1 MRLSGRRLTL
11 VLTTLL
17 LVVIATGATAAWAVG
32 RHSVEIPAAVAD
44 YHAGPAD
51 DTSVRLSAD
60 AGAHPRSPEV
70 LTTLQHY
77 FDAINTRDYL
87 AWTKSVATAQ
97 SAPQT
102 EPQWTQD
109 YSTTTDSNLTVVGI
123 SDDPLRVRMM
133 FTSEQDVELA
143 PKSLPVDCINW
154 DVTYFLGDQDGHL
167 VLTGIDPS
175 AQSMTACA

>member
-11 VLTTLL
+11 LLTTLL
-17 LVVIATGATAAWAVG
+17 AVVICIGVTAAWSVG
-32 RHSVEIPAAVAD
+32 RHRNEVPAAVAN
-44 YHAGPAD
+44 YHAGPVAD
-51 DTSVRLSAD
+51 QSVRLSAT
-60 AGAHPRSPEV
+60 AGGHPRAAEV
-70 LTTLQHY
+70 QTTVQQY
-77 FDAINTRDYL
+77 FDAINNRDFA
-87 AWTKSVATAQ
+87 AWTHLVAAAQ

-102 EPQWTQD
+102 ESQWTRD

-143 PKSLPVDCINW
+143 PKSLPVGCINW
-154 DVTYFLGDQDGHL
+154 DVTYLLGDQDGHL

>member
-17 LVVIATGATAAWAVG
+17 AVVIAVGATAAWAVG
-32 RHSVEIPAAVAD
+32 RHRGDVPAAVAN
-44 YHAGPAD
+44 YQAGPAD
-51 DTSVRLSAD
+51 DQSVRLSAD
-60 AGAHPRSPEV
+60 AQVHPRATEV
-70 LTTLQHY
+70 LLTVQQY
-77 FDAINTRDYL
+77 FAAINNRDYS
-87 AWTKSVATAQ
+87 AWTQSVSSAQ

-102 EPQWTQD
+102 EPQWTRD

-154 DVTYFLGDQDGHL
+154 DVTYLLGDQDGRL

>member
-11 VLTTLL
+11 LLTTLL
-17 LVVIATGATAAWAVG
+17 AVVICVGVTAAWTLG
-32 RHSVEIPAAVAD
+32 RHRAEVPAAVAN
-44 YHAGPAD
+44 YHAGPVAD
-51 DTSVRLSAD
+51 HSVRLSAA
-60 AGAHPRSPEV
+60 AGGHPRAAEV
-70 LTTLQHY
+70 QTTVQQY
-77 FDAINTRDYL
+77 FDAINNRDFA
-87 AWTKSVATAQ
+87 AWTHSVAAAQ

-102 EPQWTQD
+102 ESQWVND

-154 DVTYFLGDQDGHL
+154 DVTYLLGDQDGRL

>member
-11 VLTTLL
+11 LLTTLL
-17 LVVIATGATAAWAVG
+17 AVVIGVGVTAAWTVG
-32 RHSVEIPAAVAD
+32 RHRGEVPAAVAD
-44 YHAGPAD
+44 YRAGPVD
-51 DTSVRLSAD
+51 DQSVRLSAS
-60 AGAHPRSPEV
+60 AGGHPRASEV
-70 LTTLQHY
+70 LTTVQHY
-77 FDAINTRDYL
+77 FDAINSRNYG
-87 AWTKSVATAQ
+87 AWTQAVASAQ

-102 EPQWTQD
+102 EAQWTRD

-133 FTSEQDVELA
+133 FTSEQDVEMA
-143 PKSLPVDCINW
+143 PKSLPVACINW
-154 DVTYFLGDQDGHL
+154 DVTYLLGEQDGRL

>member
-11 VLTTLL
+11 LLTTLL
-17 LVVIATGATAAWAVG
+17 AVVICVGVTAAWTVG
-32 RHSVEIPAAVAD
+32 HRRGEVPAAVAD
-44 YHAGPAD
+44 YHAGPVED
-51 DTSVRLSAD
+51 QSVRLAAT
-60 AGAHPRSPEV
+60 AGAHPRAPEV
-70 LTTLQHY
+70 LTTVQQY
-77 FDAINTRDYL
+77 FDAINSRDYV
-87 AWTKSVATAQ
+87 AWTRSVASAQ

-102 EPQWTQD
+102 ESQWIKD

-143 PKSLPVDCINW
+143 PKSLPVGCINW
-154 DVTYFLGDQDGHL
+154 DVTYLLGDQDGHL